1 MIILGP
7 HVAQLKTQKI
17 SISHKHKSIHSN
29 ASYNVP
35 CITKVDQSFSQPLSH
50 KVISKVSTRDY
61 NIFAGWAAGEARI
74 LVIKWFLLDPNH
86 SNAVATG
93 DIITFKHWLR
103 CWIFY
108 EENVI
113 YSIYLTSIRFMF
125 GLFSCSF
132 NLKRKNFPNVFL
144 S

>member
-35 CITKVDQSFSQPLSH
+35 GITKVDQSFSQPLSH

-61 NIFAGWAAGEARI
+61 NIFAGWAAGKART
-74 LVIKWFLLDPNH
+74 LVIKRFFTYICFNVLLIFVSIRIIIFLLGGPL
-86 SNAVATG
+86 ARLAY
-93 DIITFKHWLR
+93 W
-103 CWIFY
+103 
-108 EENVI
+108 
-113 YSIYLTSIRFMF
+113 
-125 GLFSCSF
+125 
-132 NLKRKNFPNVFL
+132 
-144 S
+144 